1 VTIRNVKDPDIARF
15 VSGGQWKKIVRIRH
29 ACLGTLPM
37 ASSAQRMA
45 ESDQTVA
52 VACPARTTFH
62 IQTKMMMLTWIG
74 TRIVSLINCLGQ
86 CHDVAAPQ
94 ARFGHHP

>member
-1 VTIRNVKDPDIARF
+1 VTIRNFKEPDIARLI
-15 VSGGQWKKIVRIRH
+15 SGGQRKVIVRIRH
-29 ACLGTLPM
+29 ACLGTLLT

-62 IQTKMMMLTWIG
+62 IQTILIG
-74 TRIVSLINCLGQ
+74 TDGFLYG
-86 CHDVAAPQ
+86 APD
-94 ARFGHHP
+94 A